1 MSSYQAFPLNDFPG
15 ILKIQS
21 SFKHYPNNIFLI
33 EIVPDMAFPYMFFRD
48 TLIMFYYKQFTH
60 THTHNTSVSTF
71 NRQYYSSRYD
81 AFQIVVWRIFIKF
94 SLRVVTL
101 HSPEDNL

>member
-1 MSSYQAFPLNDFPG
+1 MSSYQAFPINDFPG

-60 THTHNTSVSTF
+60 THTTHRFPLLTDN
-71 NRQYYSSRYD
+71 
-81 AFQIVVWRIFIKF
+81 I
-94 SLRVVTL
+94 TL
-101 HSPEDNL
+101 PDMMLSK